1 MKQPVTKTL
10 EKLAAAF
17 AVAAA
22 VCFGGLAYEQLQMSK
37 QTVCE
42 NTTLEAHDDCA
53 RHRAD
58 ALLYT
63 ISSATFGAAGLIDLA
78 RLRRRRPPSRRT
90 P

>member
-1 MKQPVTKTL
+1 MKPNVTKNL

-17 AVAAA
+17 ALAAA
-22 VCFGGLAYEQLQMSK
+22 ACFGGLAYEQLQMSK
-37 QTVCE
+37 QPVCE
-42 NTTLEAHDDCA
+42 NATAENHEDCA

-63 ISSATFGAAGLIDLA
+63 ISSTTFGAAGLIDLA
-78 RLRRRRPPSRRT
+78 RRRRKRPPSRRM